1 MYVRCGKLG
10 CAILCCFEICVF
22 PKTRGS
28 AILQIWSGQDKKSLQ
43 WQLWSGRA
51 VAKIQTVCFSFLIFS
66 STINLL
72 EKQIPSAWVRH
83 RLTFPPLHARI
94 TNSMGEGVSPT
105 RNQGPED
112 VGPLAF
118 KSLNIF
124 LINLVFS
131 CQTFI
136 HIQFLSSWKIISK
149 TYSQRIDIKGGSGC
163 PYIGA
168 ARLTSLIIL
177 TFVGTAAC

>member
-1 MYVRCGKLG
+1 MNLINRKELISSSNTCLIRSQSLCVYVRCGKLG

-51 VAKIQTVCFSFLIFS
+51 VAKMQTVCFSFLIFS

-94 TNSMGEGVSPT
+94 TNSMGEEVSPT

-136 HIQFLSSWKIISK
+136 HIHNFCLHGRSS
-149 TYSQRIDIKGGSGC
+149 
-163 PYIGA
+163 A
-168 ARLTSLIIL
+168 
-177 TFVGTAAC
+177 